1 MCVNITYLWIVM
13 CYLLTCL
20 YKMYVFVS
28 FISDCVC
35 FFVYMHYSCRVYQN
49 ICTIYILY
57 VILCSILYS
66 YIVSLEGPKAD
77 ELYSSLGPPSVNKVI
92 IIIILLL

>member
-1 MCVNITYLWIVM
+1 M

-20 YKMYVFVS
+20 YKMYVVVS

-49 ICTIYILY
+49 INMYYIYIIFYIMFHIVLLY
-57 VILCSILYS
+57 C
-66 YIVSLEGPKAD
+66 
-77 ELYSSLGPPSVNKVI
+77 
-92 IIIILLL
+92 

>member
-28 FISDCVC
+28 LTVYVFFCIHALFMSSISEYKYVLYIY
-35 FFVYMHYSCRVYQN
+35 YMLYYVPY
-49 ICTIYILY
+49 CTLIL
-57 VILCSILYS
+57 LALRAPRQMS
-66 YIVSLEGPKAD
+66 YIAHWVHPQ
-77 ELYSSLGPPSVNKVI
+77 
-92 IIIILLL
+92 